1 MRVCVVC
8 GTSLEGRRADA
19 RHCGGPCRAEASLL
33 RAILRGKTTAPYGLS
48 RRTVLSRSASQ
59 LVVSAEGESQGELR
73 GPQQIGRGIPRGVQ
87 PPYFSR

>member
-19 RHCGGPCRAEASLL
+19 RHCGRS
-33 RAILRGKTTAPYGLS
+33 LS
-48 RRTVLSRSASQ
+48 RRSQPAQSDSPRQDDRTVRVLSRSASQ